1 MTDMDKKIKS
11 WKRVIIFRSAR
22 LDKISRMLS
31 SPQLK
36 EFSPDEILVITQRGV
51 DRAELEKVFGN
62 CRVEYVSAGPFGP
75 SKISLSTFS
84 KLKSFQADAF
94 IVPYNN
100 PAKRGYRLIETLG
113 LLLNGPVVV
122 GIDRES
128 QVSEISL
135 KAFFARVKSEIFR
148 RAAPLMHKRP
158 NLFRL
163 IFPKHLYPKTLI
175 LSLTTK
181 CNLDCM
187 ICERQNFHGA
197 GEDLK
202 FENLYKLKKAI
213 KYAEAIDLTG
223 MGEPYLYPKFN
234 EVLEYVYSINP
245 NDNLIQITTN
255 GTALSADRARAL
267 NGRLRRCIISL
278 NSPDPVS
285 YKRYMNYDFDKTVA
299 RIAEFVSALDD
310 GERDKV
316 FLHFVAHSENL
327 DEMPGFVRLAG
338 DLGIKNAGFYHFQ
351 IYRKEHIGYTLLNA
365 RAEYNAAVDR
375 AETVGR
381 KIGVSVECRR
391 FFSEQPMPADPDN
404 CETPFNE
411 TIIGINGGVAICC
424 YCGSLTL
431 GNAFETSFESVW
443 FGEKYINL
451 RKKRYLDVCQSC
463 VPILPFDDYRTHIH
477 AQLKERDDYS
487 EIVARYEG
495 SSCDY
500 GKPAAARSL

>member
-1 MTDMDKKIKS
+1 MNDTDRKIKS
-11 WKRVIIFRSAR
+11 WKRVIVFRSAR
-22 LDKISRMLS
+22 LDKISRILS

-36 EFSPDEILVITQRGV
+36 ELSPDEILVIAQRGV
-51 DRAELEKVFGN
+51 ERKELEKVFGD
-62 CRVEYVSAGPFGP
+62 CRVEYILPGSFGL
-75 SKISLSTFS
+75 SKISLSTFR
-84 KLKSFQADAF
+84 KLKSFRADAF

-100 PAKRGYRLIETLG
+100 PAKRGYRPIEMLG
-113 LLLNGPVVV
+113 LLLNGPDVV
-122 GIDRES
+122 GIDGEGKVRE
-128 QVSEISL
+128 VSAG
-135 KAFFARVKSEIFR
+135 AFFARVKDGIIR
-148 RAAPLMHKRP
+148 KAAPLMHRRP

-202 FENLYKLKKAI
+202 FENLYKLKNAI

-223 MGEPYLYPKFN
+223 MGEPYLYPKFDK
-234 EVLEYVYSINP
+234 VLEYVYSLNP
-245 NDNLIQITTN
+245 NNNLIQITTN
-255 GTALSADRARAL
+255 GTVLSAARAREL

-285 YKRYMNYDFDKTVA
+285 YRRYMNYDFSKTVA
-299 RIAEFVSALDD
+299 RIAEFVSALDED
-310 GERDKV
+310 ERGKV
-316 FLHFVAHSENL
+316 FLHFVAHSKNL
-327 DEMPGFVRLAG
+327 DEIPDFVRLAG
-338 DLGIKNAGFYHFQ
+338 DLGIRNAGFYHFQ
-351 IYRKEHIGYTLLNA
+351 IYRKEHIDYTLLNA
-365 RAEYNAAVDR
+365 RAEYNAALDK
-375 AETVGR
+375 AESVGR
-381 KIGVSVECRR
+381 GIGVFVECRR
-391 FFSEQPMPADPDN
+391 FFEEQPKPVDPDN

-443 FGEKYINL
+443 FGEKYIKL

-500 GKPAAARSL
+500 GKPVAVR